1 MSDTT
6 LTRETIRAIDA
17 YWAASFGCP
26 VEALRPS
33 RTLVLPHD
41 AHERFNGAYAM
52 TFGAEPIVS
61 VPAGELSE
69 LHPTLSRWTSGTLA
83 SPATARESLGTRAS
97 DVIGPAWV
105 GYADER
111 TFRTSVVDSR
121 ARILEQ
127 ADVGAVNALRDAC
140 AELEWDHGGSAIGH
154 EPTAGSFANGTLA
167 ALAGF
172 ETWGEC
178 IAHIAVV
185 AHPRFRAQGH
195 GRAAV
200 ALVARQALSRG
211 LVLQYRTLEANT
223 PSRRIADS
231 LGFIHRATSLAV
243 RFR

>member
-1 MSDTT
+1 MSHST

-26 VEALRPS
+26 VEALRPPH
-33 RTLVLPHD
+33 TLVLPHD

-52 TFGAEPIVS
+52 AFGGEPIVS
-61 VPAGELSE
+61 VPPGELSE
-69 LHPTLSRWTSGTLA
+69 VRAALSHWTTTTLMAPS
-83 SPATARESLGTRAS
+83 TARESLGDRVS

-111 TFRTSVVDSR
+111 TFRTSMVDSR

-127 ADVGAVNALRDAC
+127 ADADAVNALRDAC
-140 AELEWDHGGSAIGH
+140 TELEWEHGGSALGLD
-154 EPTAGSFANGTLA
+154 PVAGSFANGTLA

-172 ETWGEC
+172 ETWGDR

-185 AHPRFRAQGH
+185 AHPGFRAQGH
-195 GRAAV
+195 ARAAV

-211 LVLQYRTLEANT
+211 LVLQYRTLESNT

>member
-1 MSDTT
+1 MSHTT

-26 VEALRPS
+26 VEGLRPP

-41 AHERFNGAYAM
+41 AHERFHGAYAM
-52 TFGAEPIVS
+52 AFGAEPIVS
-61 VPAGELSE
+61 VPPGELGE
-69 LHPTLSRWTSGTLA
+69 LRAALSQWTATTLTAPL
-83 SPATARESLGTRAS
+83 TARESFGDRVS

-105 GYADER
+105 GYADQR
-111 TFRTSVVDSR
+111 TFRASLVDSR
-121 ARILEQ
+121 ARILDHSD
-127 ADVGAVNALRDAC
+127 ADAVNALRDAC
-140 AELEWDHGGSAIGH
+140 TELEWEHGGSALG
-154 EPTAGSFANGTLA
+154 PDPVAGSFANGTLA

-172 ETWGEC
+172 ETWGDH

-195 GRAAV
+195 ARAAV

-211 LVLQYRTLEANT
+211 LVLQYRTLESNT